1 MSCEDVGLERGLIFR
16 PRVGIVTTHDPHAW
30 EVTVTATHVPHN
42 VGFNAYVS
50 LTYIRHTPLPETGL
64 EP

>member
-1 MSCEDVGLERGLIFR
+1 MSYEDVDFERGLIFR

-50 LTYIRHTPLPETGL
+50 L
-64 EP
+64 